1 MADADFP
8 TLHGHCVDLRP
19 LAVGDAEVTLGWR
32 TGERARLLNAGATD
46 VEQQRSWIARRP
58 RSEQNYVIELKSG
71 DPVGMVSLIAINH
84 VHRNAEPSRFLI
96 GEEERVRGLPVAADA
111 LSLLYADAF
120 DRLGLERLYGIVV
133 DTNERML
140 KWHIY
145 LGMKEEGRMRRHFR
159 FGDAWH
165 DGVMV
170 GLLEEDYRR
179 VTVPKMRALIAL
191 SR

>member
-71 DPVGMVSLIAINH
+71 DPVGMVSLITDITSQTNLLALNAAI
-84 VHRNAEPSRFLI
+84 E
-96 GEEERVRGLPVAADA
+96 
-111 LSLLYADAF
+111 
-120 DRLGLERLYGIVV
+120 YGN
-133 DTNERML
+133 T
-140 KWHIY
+140 
-145 LGMKEEGRMRRHFR
+145 
-159 FGDAWH
+159 
-165 DGVMV
+165 
-170 GLLEEDYRR
+170 
-179 VTVPKMRALIAL
+179 
-191 SR
+191 